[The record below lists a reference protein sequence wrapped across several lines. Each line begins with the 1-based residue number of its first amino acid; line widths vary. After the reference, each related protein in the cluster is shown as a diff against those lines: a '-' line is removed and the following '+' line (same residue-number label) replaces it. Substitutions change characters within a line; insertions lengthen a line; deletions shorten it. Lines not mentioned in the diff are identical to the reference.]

1 VAGEGGKS
9 VPVRIV
15 VILGATIATLLV
27 IIQLALSTLGKSSDR
42 DSEHYHELVQAIVDQ
57 MKLQHSDNMA
67 SQKDTRDV
75 LKELAAK
82 QQTLSETFRTAYHLP
97 ARTPRKA
104 IPVPFPVP
112 VLAPDPASIQIEA
125 GKKAPTP

>member
-27 IIQLALSTLGKSSDR
+27 IIQLALSALGKSSDR

-57 MKLQHSDNMA
+57 MKLQHTDS
-67 SQKDTRDV
+67 
-75 LKELAAK
+75 LAA
-82 QQTLSETFRTAYHLP
+82 QERFRVTLDSSTDENRTLNETLRQAYHLP
-97 ARTPRKA
+97 ARTPK
-104 IPVPFPVP
+104 
-112 VLAPDPASIQIEA
+112 
-125 GKKAPTP
+125 KKAPTP